1 MRALRTVAACLC
13 LLIAWPA
20 MAQEDC
26 NNCGLSKQSDEQ
38 GPCMTRQER
47 AALRAKEVRVIA
59 QLRKSG
65 RLNLR
70 SAVESIQGTLI
81 WPMRA
86 ADGFDDYSYFS
97 ISNQVDLDL
106 NVDTTAADTAM
117 LDYNCGMRTY
127 DTNPTTPGGSGF
139 NHDGTDIR
147 LFPFPYYK
155 MENNLVEVIAAADGV
170 IISKNDGG
178 EDRNCVWGTGRPAN
192 SVSLMHCDGTI
203 TRYVHLKNGSLTTK
217 DSGQAVLEGEYLG
230 IVGSSGNSTT
240 PHLHFEVNDSTGA
253 TIDPFFGPC
262 SDTTTTD
269 VSWWADQAPYVNSFV
284 NKLMT
289 YTSMPGNPSCNLTD
303 SSGITAVFDERIVF
317 DNEDTIFAAVYF
329 RHVDQNDTAHIY
341 FYDHND
347 NLQSDFSLT
356 MPGVFAISTIN
367 TPFVLIA
374 GATGRWTIE
383 VIYMGTSYFHNYYF
397 AECEASHT
405 LSGNITDIQAKQASD
420 YIESTQILES
430 PAADVIYQAGNYIEL
445 NPGFDAEK
453 FTQFEARI
461 QSCNN

>member
-1 MRALRTVAACLC
+1 MRAFRTVAACLC

-20 MAQEDC
+20 MAQKDC
-26 NNCGLSKQSDEQ
+26 NNCGLSVQSEQ
-38 GPCMTRQER
+38 GPCMTTQER

-81 WPMRA
+81 WPMRP
-86 ADGFDDYSYFS
+86 ADGFNDYSYYS

-127 DTNPTTPGGSGF
+127 DTNPTTPGGSGY

-147 LFPFPYYK
+147 LYPFPYFK

-170 IISKNDGG
+170 IISKNDGNV
-178 EDRNCVWGTGRPAN
+178 DRNCVWGTGRPAN

-203 TRYVHLKNGSLTTK
+203 TRYVHLKKGSLTTK
-217 DSGQAVLEGEYLG
+217 DTGQTVLSGEYLG

-269 VSWWADQAPYVNSFV
+269 VSWWADQKPYVDSWL

-289 YTSMPGNPSCNLTD
+289 YTAFPGAPSCNAAD
-303 SSGITAVFDERIVF
+303 STGIAAVFDERIVF
-317 DNEDTIFAAVYF
+317 DNEDTVFVTIFY
-329 RHVDQNDTAHIY
+329 RHVDQNDTAHVYI
-341 FYDHND
+341 YDHND
-347 NLQSDFSLT
+347 NLQADFLLN
-356 MPGVFAISTIN
+356 MPGAFAGSFSNSLWVFPPGT
-367 TPFVLIA
+367 
-374 GATGRWTIE
+374 TGQWTIE
-383 VIYMGTSYFHNYYF
+383 VIYMGTSYFHNFYY
-397 AECEASHT
+397 AECEVSHT
-405 LSGNITDIQAKQASD
+405 LTGNVTDMQTKQASD
-420 YIESTQILES
+420 YIESTQVLES
-430 PAADVIYQAGNYIEL
+430 PAAVVIYQAGNYIEL
-445 NPGFDAEK
+445 NPGFEAEK
-453 FTQFEARI
+453 FTGFEARI
-461 QSCNN
+461 QSCTN